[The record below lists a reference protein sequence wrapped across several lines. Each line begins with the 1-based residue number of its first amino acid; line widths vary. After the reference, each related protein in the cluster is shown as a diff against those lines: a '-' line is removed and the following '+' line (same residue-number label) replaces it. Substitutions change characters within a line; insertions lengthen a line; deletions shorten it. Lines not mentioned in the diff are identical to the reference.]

1 MGAGASIDGQPKVGE
16 PLRQVQAASREQLEE
31 LLKQV
36 QEASKEQLEEV
47 LEQFDDAGL
56 TKLQKAIGLDSCR
69 SYAHE

>member
-16 PLRQVQAASREQLEE
+16 PLRQVQAASKEQLEE
-31 LLKQV
+31 VLEQG
-36 QEASKEQLEEV
+36 QEASKEQLEEF
-47 LEQFDDAGL
+47 LEQFAGL